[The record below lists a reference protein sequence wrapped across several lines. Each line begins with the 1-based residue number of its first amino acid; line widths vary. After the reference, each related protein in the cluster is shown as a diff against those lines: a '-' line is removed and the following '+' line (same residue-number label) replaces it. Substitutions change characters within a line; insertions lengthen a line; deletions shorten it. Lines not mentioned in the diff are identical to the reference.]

1 MLLQDMFRDGREVVT
16 AEPNDTIA
24 QATLKMK
31 EADVGAVI
39 VTEEGKVV
47 GILTDRDVALATV
60 LGEASPE
67 SPVSEV
73 MTKDVKTIWADQ
85 GVFNATQYLAGHRVR
100 RLPVIDRK
108 NRLVGLVTA
117 DDLFALLSR
126 ELFNVSQALEPALH
140 ETV

>member
-24 QATLKMK
+24 QATRKMK

-39 VTEEGKVV
+39 VTEGGKVV

-85 GVFNATQYLAGHRVR
+85 GVFNATQYLAGQKVR